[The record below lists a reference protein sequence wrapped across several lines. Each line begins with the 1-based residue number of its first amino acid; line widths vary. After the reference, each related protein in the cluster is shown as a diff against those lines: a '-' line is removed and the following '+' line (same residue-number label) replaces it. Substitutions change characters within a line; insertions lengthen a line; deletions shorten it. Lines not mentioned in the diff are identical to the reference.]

1 MINTKLENALRIK
14 VTGKCNR
21 NCFFCHKEGGM
32 DNIHEM
38 IFTEKLQHII
48 TDISEK
54 LNITTIAF
62 TGGEPLLHPDFANL
76 ITDITVSTPIHKF
89 SLTTN
94 GTLFKSYDF
103 WKNLY
108 DIGLYKVNISMP
120 DVLDLITIEMY
131 NKSSVISILKNQIE
145 LIRVLN
151 NIGILVN
158 INVVV
163 FNDYL
168 YTKNIIEKL
177 LSIKSQNL
185 NFEIVLLPNL
195 STPFGYEESQK
206 ALLKI
211 KSDMKLTFLSQARRY
226 GTSNCIETYQSN
238 NGVKISIK
246 STKPN
251 GKTPFFLSN
260 GVCSHCDFKRKCQ
273 EGFYGLRLEQI
284 ENEYYIRLCIYKSTE
299 DVLMKYEDFI
309 LTNTYKILLT
319 QWNN

>member
-76 ITDITVSTPIHKF
+76 ITDITSNTPIRKF

-94 GTLFKSYDF
+94 GTLYKSYDF

-108 DIGLYKVNISMP
+108 DMGLYKVNISMP

-145 LIRVLN
+145 LIRILN
-151 NIGILVN
+151 NIGVLVN

-168 YTKNIIEKL
+168 VSPQQASKIHGIPAGDMRSEY
-177 LSIKSQNL
+177 LSLFSR
-185 NFEIVLLPNL
+185 
-195 STPFGYEESQK
+195 SAK
-206 ALLKI
+206 A
-211 KSDMKLTFLSQARRY
+211 SPPGGR
-226 GTSNCIETYQSN
+226 
-238 NGVKISIK
+238 
-246 STKPN
+246 
-251 GKTPFFLSN
+251 
-260 GVCSHCDFKRKCQ
+260 CS
-273 EGFYGLRLEQI
+273 LR
-284 ENEYYIRLCIYKSTE
+284 
-299 DVLMKYEDFI
+299 
-309 LTNTYKILLT
+309 
-319 QWNN
+319 